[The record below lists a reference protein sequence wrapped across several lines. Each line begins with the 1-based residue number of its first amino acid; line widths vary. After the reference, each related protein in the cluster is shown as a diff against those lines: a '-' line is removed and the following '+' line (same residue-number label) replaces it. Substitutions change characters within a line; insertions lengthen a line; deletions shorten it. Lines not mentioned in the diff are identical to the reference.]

1 MSKLTELTQEQWADV
16 ASFRQQRWEQLLAP
30 VEKPKAERALRL
42 CHELSGLKAPETIVW
57 VPSPLAAQ
65 GVIARLKAGDDVN
78 AAMRAIGLG
87 TGAASAP
94 SDMEQH
100 ASIMDLVRKE
110 LSTSGAQVQWP
121 WHDEWFGCWVT
132 FYAWCKKIV
141 TFKPDDL
148 AKLDALEEL
157 TAAAG
162 WIWSYEGLSI
172 CAERPVTQW
181 TEAESPVLHAPS
193 GPAVRFPDGW
203 SIYVWRGT
211 VVPRE
216 WIEEKER
223 VDPTL
228 ALTHENVEM
237 RRILAEIIGWTKVL
251 EKLSPRIIHTD
262 PDPEIGQL
270 LEVNLPDAGPTRFL
284 RVKCPAG
291 QGREFVLP
299 VPGEMQTARQANAW
313 TYGLTEKEYFPEFRS

>member
-16 ASFRQQRWEQLLAP
+16 AAFRQQRWEQLLAP
-30 VEKPKAERALRL
+30 VEKPKAEQALRL

-57 VPSPLAAQ
+57 VTSPLAAQ
-65 GVIARLKAGDDVN
+65 GVIARLNAGDDVQV
-78 AAMRAIGLG
+78 AMKAIGLCG
-87 TGAASAP
+87 PTGSN
-94 SDMEQH
+94 DVGYTTL
-100 ASIMDLVRKE
+100 IMDLVRKE
-110 LSTSGAQVQWP
+110 LATQNAQVQWP

-148 AKLDALEEL
+148 AKLEALEDL

-172 CAERPVTQW
+172 CAERPVTRW
-181 TEAESPVLHAPS
+181 TEAESPVLHAPD
-193 GPAVRFPDGW
+193 GPAVKFPDGW

-211 VVPRE
+211 VVPKE
-216 WIEEKER
+216 WIETPQD

-237 RRILAEIIGWTKVL
+237 RRVLAEIIGWSKVL
-251 EKLSPRIIHTD
+251 ERLNPRIIHTD

-270 LEVNLPDAGPTRFL
+270 LEVDLPDGGPSRFL
-284 RVKCPAG
+284 RVQCGTK
-291 QGREFVLP
+291 REFAIP
-299 VPGEMQTARQANAW
+299 VPREMLTARQANAW
-313 TYGLTEKEYFPEFRS
+313 TYGLTPEEYTPDFRT